1 MEITDIEQKKFSTRL
16 MGLNPGEV
24 EAFLGEMT
32 EELRRLKAENE
43 NLKRDL
49 QAQEL
54 ELREHKEREKT
65 IRNVL
70 VAAQKNAEQTRA
82 NAEREARLIVSS
94 RGEGGN
100 ILREGNE
107 RLIGWSGKFRNSNA
121 TASRSGPCAHA
132 PGHVPAVPDESG
144 EEKNGAACRKAA
156 ARPNRGRRAPDSQ
169 KSRSFLQ
176 RGRSEYVSSERF
188 TKFLLRSTTLWH
200 SAKSFRYSCVPEMQ
214 GPGAFDNDKRPH
226 LRAVQARVRNPEDIR
241 SCA

>member
-54 ELREHKEREKT
+54 ELASTRKREDN
-65 IRNVL
+65 RNVL
-70 VAAQKNAEQTRA
+70 VASRKMPCKRGPTRA
-82 NAEREARLIVSS
+82 EARLIVSS

-121 TASRSGPCAHA
+121 TASISGPCAHA
-132 PGHVPAVPDESG
+132 PGHVPADPDESG
-144 EEKNGAACRKAA
+144 EEKIVAACRKAA

-169 KSRSFLQ
+169 KSRSF
-176 RGRSEYVSSERF
+176 
-188 TKFLLRSTTLWH
+188 
-200 SAKSFRYSCVPEMQ
+200 
-214 GPGAFDNDKRPH
+214 
-226 LRAVQARVRNPEDIR
+226 
-241 SCA
+241 